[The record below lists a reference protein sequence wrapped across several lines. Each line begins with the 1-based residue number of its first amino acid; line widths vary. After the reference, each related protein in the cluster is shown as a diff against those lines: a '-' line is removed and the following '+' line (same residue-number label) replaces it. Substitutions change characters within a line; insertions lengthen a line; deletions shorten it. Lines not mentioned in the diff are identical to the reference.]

1 LLALT
6 LAALLQTSDGSFW
19 DRLWD
24 ELRSLGETLA
34 EWVVLIAIALI
45 VLVVGRFILIWIRR
59 IIQGVLGVSWLDPVW
74 NRSGI
79 NTALEDT
86 DQTAASIAAT
96 IAYYYLWVVLWL
108 IVTRILRLTSIEVLL
123 ERLLAF
129 IPLVILAAIAVVVF
143 AAAGSWA
150 AELIKPFAD
159 ESGVPWLVWVVRVG
173 VIVFGVL
180 LALDILDI
188 RFAENIIL
196 LVVAAIAVALAIA
209 FGVGGI
215 DAGKQWWSRHGTPS
229 AMDEQRKSG
238 M

>member
-1 LLALT
+1 LLEVT
-6 LAALLQTSDGSFW
+6 LAAFLQSTSESFW
-19 DRLWD
+19 DRLLD
-24 ELRSLGETLA
+24 ELKSLGETLA
-34 EWVVLIAIALI
+34 EWIVLIAIALV
-45 VLVVGRFILIWIRR
+45 VLVVGRFILIWVRR

-79 NTALEDT
+79 NAALEDT

-108 IVTRILRLTSIEVLL
+108 IVTRILRLDTIEVLL

-129 IPLVILAAIAVVVF
+129 IPLVILAAIAVVIF
-143 AAAGSWA
+143 AAAGSWV
-150 AELIKPFAD
+150 AELLKPFAD
-159 ESGVPWLVWVVRVG
+159 ESGVPWLTWVVRVA
-173 VIVFGVL
+173 VIIFGVL

-196 LVVAAIAVALAIA
+196 LVVAAIAVAAAIA

-215 DAGKQWWSRHGTPS
+215 DAAKQWWSRYGTPS
-229 AMDEQRKSG
+229 SMGRSNKD